1 MTFNKEEH
9 IMQIKSSKGSSD
21 YLPVAWRLVWFRE
34 KYPQG
39 SIETEMLLLDLDK
52 EVQEEAYVWNAE
64 KRKNEKVLKMAKGI
78 AIFRAT
84 VKDGIGG
91 VATGTK
97 QENAASFPDYIEK
110 AETGSIGRA
119 LAALGYGTQFAP
131 DFDEEHRIVDSPV
144 ERDTP
149 VQPAEVD
156 KLRASWAVAYNIV
169 DAQIQDRWTKYLP
182 YVLGTPVS
190 EPDLTRQ
197 QIAKIKNDIEQKKNA
212 RKSA

>member
-1 MTFNKEEH
+1 MFNKDEH

-64 KRKNEKVLKMAKGI
+64 KRKSEKVTKLAKGI
-78 AIFRAT
+78 AIFRAI
-84 VKDGIGG
+84 VKDGQGG

-144 ERDTP
+144 ERA
-149 VQPAEVD
+149 VQSAEID
-156 KLRASWAVAYNIV
+156 KLRASWAAAYNI
-169 DAQIQDRWTKYLP
+169 AENQIQERWIRYLP
-182 YVLGTPVS
+182 YVLDTPMS
-190 EPDLTRQ
+190 ESELKRQ
-197 QIAKIKNDIEQKKNA
+197 HITKITNDIEQQKNRNA
-212 RKSA
+212 RQSA